1 MLYAIND
8 ALIVMFEV
16 ICCELLYGTFKTNS
30 EYNPGKMKKI
40 SLVMALSIAL
50 FALVKLLSGQFI
62 IKQIAVILLISVVM
76 KVAHDITW
84 AKSTALAC
92 LFQGLLVT
100 VEYFAYFI
108 VQMLVDDVSK
118 MDIKEELIS
127 RMIAAIDL
135 LLLFIIILCLKRNF
149 QKYKNWLMHDDE
161 WIRFIIFPV
170 FSLIVISGIVKTFND
185 IEDVDQMKVLYMIAF
200 SLVIMNFFVFYLLD
214 DIVKKS
220 EIIRESEVYAIQSRN
235 QLETYNMLTE
245 NLDRQRARAHEFNN
259 HLACISSLIRKQQ
272 YDELKEYISDICSS
286 SKKEENA
293 INTNNVMINTIVN
306 IKYAEAVKK
315 DIVFII
321 RVNDLLHINIKNEDL
336 VVLLSNLLNNAIEA
350 CEQCK
355 DKRVIK
361 LKFMI
366 ENDDMILSVKNT
378 YNAPIIK
385 RGGSLVT
392 AKKEK
397 EEHGIGIK
405 NVIKVVEKYH
415 GTYAIQNDD
424 KEFMFSIMIPLY

>member
-1 MLYAIND
+1 
-8 ALIVMFEV
+8 
-16 ICCELLYGTFKTNS
+16 
-30 EYNPGKMKKI
+30 
-40 SLVMALSIAL
+40 
-50 FALVKLLSGQFI
+50 
-62 IKQIAVILLISVVM
+62 
-76 KVAHDITW
+76 
-84 AKSTALAC
+84 
-92 LFQGLLVT
+92 
-100 VEYFAYFI
+100 
-108 VQMLVDDVSK
+108 
-118 MDIKEELIS
+118 
-127 RMIAAIDL
+127 
-135 LLLFIIILCLKRNF
+135 
-149 QKYKNWLMHDDE
+149 
-161 WIRFIIFPV
+161 
-170 FSLIVISGIVKTFND
+170 
-185 IEDVDQMKVLYMIAF
+185 
-200 SLVIMNFFVFYLLD
+200 
-214 DIVKKS
+214 
-220 EIIRESEVYAIQSRN
+220 
-235 QLETYNMLTE
+235 
-245 NLDRQRARAHEFNN
+245 
-259 HLACISSLIRKQQ
+259 
-272 YDELKEYISDICSS
+272 
-286 SKKEENA
+286 
-293 INTNNVMINTIVN
+293 MINTIVN